1 MRAQRRGEELQ
12 GVGERARRAALP
24 CWWVIAG
31 CRGYRQAANASGY
44 RVGAG
49 GGLPGVKGGE
59 RRAV

>member
-12 GVGERARRAALP
+12 GVGERARR
-24 CWWVIAG
+24 
-31 CRGYRQAANASGY
+31 AANASGY